1 MKNGDIILSWWY
13 LWWIHVLFSFL
24 IYSFLYVVDTCTLCW
39 RPVLVFLCYK
49 LPRKYKHTNIKFLL
63 IFNIIIIEIKSFLWF
78 SKQSNKYQL
87 KLTQSRPGEI
97 TRLNSHKNIQLN
109 NISIIT
115 QSRPSEIM
123 RLNSHKNIQ
132 FNNISIIKLNSLK
145 LYNLIISVLL
155 AK

>member
-24 IYSFLYVVDTCTLCW
+24 IYSFLYVVDTCTLWW
-39 RPVLVFLCYK
+39 RPALVFLCYK
-49 LPRKYKHTNIKFLL
+49 LPSKDKHTNIKFLL
-63 IFNIIIIEIKSFLWF
+63 IFNIFIIIELKSFLWF

-87 KLTQSRPGEI
+87 KLTQSPPGEI

-109 NISIIT
+109 NVGII
-115 QSRPSEIM
+115 Q
-123 RLNSHKNIQ
+123 
-132 FNNISIIKLNSLK
+132 LNSLK
-145 LYNLIISVLL
+145 LYNLIISVLS